1 MTLKRT
7 LSLWTL
13 NRSPSL
19 RTLKMTLALKTL
31 NRNLALTKNASYLA
45 MVYEIRDSKDKF
57 LFTFFHIKLKVYLRK
72 CNIETWIKIAKNV
85 FDKVRTLSIH
95 KAYQGSSDEKRRFSK
110 QTISF
115 RKVAVLKN

>member
-85 FDKVRTLSIH
+85 FDKVRTLSMNMGNL
-95 KAYQGSSDEKRRFSK
+95 GSGNLS
-110 QTISF
+110 
-115 RKVAVLKN
+115 